1 MTAFRHHF
9 SGAEEFEEAWAMVEI
24 LWGKL
29 VTSSRPKNPDIFDK
43 KARYS
48 RKYAYV
54 NLYSLG
60 GLEA

>member
-1 MTAFRHHF
+1 M
-9 SGAEEFEEAWAMVEI
+9 
-24 LWGKL
+24 GKTRDL
-29 VTSSRPKNPDIFDK
+29 KESKNPDIFDK

-60 GLEA
+60 ALGT